1 MDRDCDRG
9 DGGRRGRVL
18 RAAVVVGRRKRTER
32 LKQRFGPEYQRS
44 VAVAGER
51 KAAGREFTG
60 RERMRDELD
69 IVALPPTAG
78 GNPMTAHDRHAD
90 APRTWNVSTFTEEQ
104 EPTTATSEHPD
115 EYTPAADPL
124 TVQHPFHESTD
135 RGGEGSESEPTTA
148 RDTGLADAAPSP
160 PPTTATSEHPD
171 EYTPAADPLTVQ
183 HPFHESTDRG
193 GQGSGSE
200 PDPSTTGS
208 ESGTAVTD
216 QQPAGRADNSRVE
229 PSAEPSLFAD
239 DDLAELRARWN
250 EVQAGFVDDP
260 RACVQKADGL
270 VSDVVTRL
278 TSGFTEARSR
288 LEHQWGRGEEASTE
302 DLRVALTRYREFFE
316 RLLAV

>member
-1 MDRDCDRG
+1 
-9 DGGRRGRVL
+9 V
-18 RAAVVVGRRKRTER
+18 AVGRRKRPER
-32 LKQRFGPEYQRS
+32 LKQRFGPEYERS

-51 KAAGREFTG
+51 KAAGSEFTG

-78 GNPMTAHDRHAD
+78 GNRMTAHDRHAD

-135 RGGEGSESEPTTA
+135 RGGEGS
-148 RDTGLADAAPSP
+148 
-160 PPTTATSEHPD
+160 
-171 EYTPAADPLTVQ
+171 
-183 HPFHESTDRG
+183 
-193 GQGSGSE
+193 GSE
-200 PDPSTTGS
+200 PDPSTTGT

-216 QQPAGRADNSRVE
+216 QQPAGTADNSRVE

>member
-1 MDRDCDRG
+1 
-9 DGGRRGRVL
+9 
-18 RAAVVVGRRKRTER
+18 
-32 LKQRFGPEYQRS
+32 
-44 VAVAGER
+44 
-51 KAAGREFTG
+51 
-60 RERMRDELD
+60 
-69 IVALPPTAG
+69 
-78 GNPMTAHDRHAD
+78 MTAHDRHAD

-104 EPTTATSEHPD
+104 EPTTATSAHPD

-135 RGGEGSESEPTTA
+135 RGGEGSGSEPTTA
-148 RDTGLADAAPSP
+148 RHTGLADAAPSP
-160 PPTTATSEHPD
+160 PPSA
-171 EYTPAADPLTVQ
+171 
-183 HPFHESTDRG
+183 
-193 GQGSGSE
+193 E
-200 PDPSTTGS
+200 PDPSTTGT

-216 QQPAGRADNSRVE
+216 QQPAGTADNSRVE

-239 DDLAELRARWN
+239 DDLAGLRARWN

-278 TSGFTEARSR
+278 TSAFTEARSR

>member
-1 MDRDCDRG
+1 
-9 DGGRRGRVL
+9 VL

-32 LKQRFGPEYQRS
+32 LKQRFGPEYERS

-60 RERMRDELD
+60 RERMRDELG

-78 GNPMTAHDRHAD
+78 GNRMTAHDRHAD

-148 RDTGLADAAPSP
+148 RHTGLADAAPSP
-160 PPTTATSEHPD
+160 PPTTATSAHPD

-193 GQGSGSE
+193 GEGSVSEPTTARHTGLADAAPSPPPTTATSAHPDEYTPAADPLTVQHPFHESTDRGGEGSGSE
-200 PDPSTTGS
+200 PDPSTTGT

-216 QQPAGRADNSRVE
+216 
-229 PSAEPSLFAD
+229 
-239 DDLAELRARWN
+239 
-250 EVQAGFVDDP
+250 
-260 RACVQKADGL
+260 
-270 VSDVVTRL
+270 
-278 TSGFTEARSR
+278 
-288 LEHQWGRGEEASTE
+288 
-302 DLRVALTRYREFFE
+302 
-316 RLLAV
+316 